1 MHRRSPCR
9 CTFCS
14 RRPRPRARRRRRPGA
29 ASSAR
34 AIIGAQ
40 KKPPRPWN
48 GNAAVGARRAG
59 AAAGPAGGITAA

>member
-29 ASSAR
+29 ASGAR

-40 KKPPRPWN
+40 KSSGVKSFVQITQDLKPYM
-48 GNAAVGARRAG
+48 GQ
-59 AAAGPAGGITAA
+59 